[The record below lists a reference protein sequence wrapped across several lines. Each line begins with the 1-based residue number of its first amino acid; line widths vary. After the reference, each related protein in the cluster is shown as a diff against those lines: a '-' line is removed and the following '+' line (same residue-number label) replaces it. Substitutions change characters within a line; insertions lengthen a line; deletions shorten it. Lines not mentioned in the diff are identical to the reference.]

1 MTVGI
6 LRTGGFVLNV
16 ATNSILKNQKLNIVR
31 TVAQRWRVITMTAEE
46 VRNQLEELIR
56 DRESFMVGDYDKDIY
71 DRDKEALEFAV
82 KAVEKQ
88 IPKKVKRE
96 FLSIGGAI
104 TCFEAE
110 ICPSCGKNI
119 YDDEVEVSYNEH
131 CPECGQALDWSD
143 ENE

>member
-1 MTVGI
+1 
-6 LRTGGFVLNV
+6 
-16 ATNSILKNQKLNIVR
+16 
-31 TVAQRWRVITMTAEE
+31 MTAEE

-88 IPKKVKRE
+88 IPKK
-96 FLSIGGAI
+96 LIGQNTMWGICPNCEKA
-104 TCFEAE
+104 AE
-110 ICPSCGKNI
+110 IHAFREPKHC
-119 YDDEVEVSYNEH
+119 EH
-131 CPECGQALDWSD
+131 CGQALDWSD

>member
-1 MTVGI
+1 
-6 LRTGGFVLNV
+6 
-16 ATNSILKNQKLNIVR
+16 
-31 TVAQRWRVITMTAEE
+31 MTAEE
-46 VRNQLEELIR
+46 VNNRLDELIK

-96 FLSIGGAI
+96 FLAVGGAI
-104 TCFEAE
+104 TCIEAE
-110 ICPSCGKNI
+110 ICPNCGKDI
-119 YDDEVEVSYNEH
+119 YDDEVEVSYYEY
-131 CPECGQALDWSD
+131 CPDCGQALDWSD

>member
-1 MTVGI
+1 
-6 LRTGGFVLNV
+6 
-16 ATNSILKNQKLNIVR
+16 
-31 TVAQRWRVITMTAEE
+31 MTAEE

-88 IPKKVKRE
+88 IPQKPQNATY
-96 FLSIGGAI
+96 FYGGKYSCQGCSKAL
-104 TCFEAE
+104 CF
-110 ICPSCGKNI
+110 
-119 YDDEVEVSYNEH
+119 DFDEQKEY

-143 ENE
+143 ENEEDTDAV

>member
-1 MTVGI
+1 MTV
-6 LRTGGFVLNV
+6 
-16 ATNSILKNQKLNIVR
+16 
-31 TVAQRWRVITMTAEE
+31 EE

-96 FLSIGGAI
+96 FLAVGGAI
-104 TCFEAE
+104 TCIEAE
-110 ICPSCGKNI
+110 ICPNCGKDI
-119 YDDEVEVSYNEH
+119 YDDEVEVSYYEY
-131 CPECGQALDWSD
+131 CPDCGQALDWSD

>member
-1 MTVGI
+1 
-6 LRTGGFVLNV
+6 
-16 ATNSILKNQKLNIVR
+16 
-31 TVAQRWRVITMTAEE
+31 MTAKD
-46 VRNQLEELIR
+46 VKCRLEELIR

-96 FLSIGGAI
+96 FLTAIGGAI
-104 TCFEAE
+104 TCIEAE
-110 ICPSCGKNI
+110 ICPNCGKDI
-119 YDDEVEVSYNEH
+119 YDDEVEVSYYEY

>member
-1 MTVGI
+1 
-6 LRTGGFVLNV
+6 
-16 ATNSILKNQKLNIVR
+16 
-31 TVAQRWRVITMTAEE
+31 MTAEE

-88 IPKKVKRE
+88 IQKKLK
-96 FLSIGGAI
+96 
-104 TCFEAE
+104 AE
-110 ICPSCGKNI
+110 MLQTFIQGYLYEDKCCVCPSCGTFRGNLDYK
-119 YDDEVEVSYNEH
+119 SYKIKKYSY
-131 CPECGQALDWSD
+131 CTDCGQALDWSS